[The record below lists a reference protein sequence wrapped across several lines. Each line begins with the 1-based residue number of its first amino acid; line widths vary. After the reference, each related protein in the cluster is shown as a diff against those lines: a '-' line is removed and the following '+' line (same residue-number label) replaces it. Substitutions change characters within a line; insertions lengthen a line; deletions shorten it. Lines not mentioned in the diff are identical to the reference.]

1 MHWSEH
7 LQVRFQLRPIREPL
21 VGHHPG
27 RQGMQGMLGDFAAI
41 HLTEARETTYQGWRL
56 QRSPWRFRI
65 QMRIELNATY
75 SKGSAY
81 PWQMRVAVFC
91 SSSPTI
97 ESKYVELA
105 TELGAAIGERN
116 WELVSGGGHIS
127 MMGAVARGV
136 RASGGKTIGVIPQSL
151 VDIEFADHDSHELH
165 VVDSMRE
172 RKAMI
177 EDLSDA
183 FIALPGG
190 PGTLEELFEIW
201 VGRFLKFHNKPVIIL
216 DPFDLYGPL
225 RALLDHLEVHG
236 FVKPGQREL
245 LHWTTD
251 VSEAL
256 LRCQ

>member
-1 MHWSEH
+1 M
-7 LQVRFQLRPIREPL
+7 
-21 VGHHPG
+21 
-27 RQGMQGMLGDFAAI
+27 
-41 HLTEARETTYQGWRL
+41 
-56 QRSPWRFRI
+56 
-65 QMRIELNATY
+65 
-75 SKGSAY
+75 
-81 PWQMRVAVFC
+81 AVFC

-97 ESKYVELA
+97 DNKYVDLA
-105 TELGAAIGERN
+105 TDLGTAIGARN

-172 RKAMI
+172 RKAKM
-177 EDLSDA
+177 EEMSDA

-201 VGRFLKFHNKPVIIL
+201 VGRFLNFHDKPVIIL
-216 DPFDLYGPL
+216 DPFDLYAPL
-225 RALLDHLEVHG
+225 RDLLDHLENHG

-245 LHWTTD
+245 LHWSTTVED
-251 VSEAL
+251 AL
-256 LRCQ
+256 ALCL

>member
-1 MHWSEH
+1 
-7 LQVRFQLRPIREPL
+7 
-21 VGHHPG
+21 
-27 RQGMQGMLGDFAAI
+27 
-41 HLTEARETTYQGWRL
+41 
-56 QRSPWRFRI
+56 
-65 QMRIELNATY
+65 
-75 SKGSAY
+75 
-81 PWQMRVAVFC
+81 MRVAVFC

-97 ESKYVELA
+97 DNKYVDLA
-105 TELGAAIGERN
+105 TELGIAIGERN

-165 VVDSMRE
+165 IVDSMRE
-172 RKAMI
+172 RKAKM
-177 EDLSDA
+177 EEMSDA

-201 VGRFLKFHNKPVIIL
+201 VGRFLNFHDKPVIIL
-216 DPFDLYGPL
+216 DPFDLYSPL
-225 RALLDHLEVHG
+225 RDLLDHLENHG

-245 LHWTTD
+245 LHWSTT

-256 LRCQ
+256 LLCQ

>member
-1 MHWSEH
+1 
-7 LQVRFQLRPIREPL
+7 
-21 VGHHPG
+21 
-27 RQGMQGMLGDFAAI
+27 MQGEWRAI
-41 HLTEARETTYQGWRL
+41 RPSEALETRYRGWRL
-56 QRSPWRFRI
+56 RKLLWQFRI
-65 QMRIELNATY
+65 PTQIEVNATY
-75 SKGSAY
+75 PKGSAY
-81 PWQMRVAVFC
+81 PWRMRVAVFC

-97 ESKYVELA
+97 DSKYIDLA
-105 TELGAAIGERN
+105 TDLGAAIGERK
-116 WELVSGGGHIS
+116 WDLVSGGGHIS

-172 RKAMI
+172 RKAKM

-201 VGRFLKFHNKPVIIL
+201 VGRFLNFHNKPVIIL
-216 DPFDLYGPL
+216 DPFGIYGPL
-225 RALLDHLEVHG
+225 RDLLDHLEVHG

-245 LHWTTD
+245 LHWS
-251 VSEAL
+251 VSVDDAL
-256 LRCQ
+256 ALCR